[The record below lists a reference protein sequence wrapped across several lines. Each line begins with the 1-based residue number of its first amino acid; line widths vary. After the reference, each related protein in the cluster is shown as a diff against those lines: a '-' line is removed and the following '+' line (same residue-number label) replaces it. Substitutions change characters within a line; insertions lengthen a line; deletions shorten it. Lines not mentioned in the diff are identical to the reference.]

1 MTKVEVG
8 RARVF
13 RHIRV
18 DGRGE
23 FAHPS
28 CFGASRTRRYS
39 SLSVTGATV
48 VLMSMLSFSVAASLS
63 AQDRADASTAIE
75 PLGTSAGIE
84 NMFKLGKRIYSGGE
98 PTAEASFEK
107 LKEMGVVA
115 IVSVDAA
122 RPNVELA
129 KKYGLRYVHVPMGYD
144 GISTNAQG
152 SLIRVMREIDG
163 PVFVHCHHGRHR
175 GPAAAAIACLA
186 SSDFT
191 VEQAKQFLE
200 KAGTGKQYAGLWRD
214 VAKFRQPDAKAKLPE
229 LRSVVEE
236 RSLASSMAAV
246 DRYFEKIVEAEKQR
260 DASAT
265 RTTSVFAENLPL
277 LREELLESARH
288 DVSDRPAEV
297 KTGLLETAQ
306 LVNQLEDASKQNRRE
321 SITRVL
327 GQLQRSCTD
336 CHKKFRDQ

>member
-1 MTKVEVG
+1 MTKIEVVC
-8 RARVF
+8 AYVF

-18 DGRGE
+18 DGRDE
-23 FAHPS
+23 FAHER
-28 CFGASRTRRYS
+28 CFGSRRTRRYS
-39 SLSVTGATV
+39 SLSVIGATV
-48 VLMSMLSFSVAASLS
+48 VILLMLSFSIAASLS
-63 AQDRADASTAIE
+63 AQDSADASTAIE

-129 KKYGLRYVHVPMGYD
+129 KKYGIRYVHVPLGYD
-144 GISTNAQG
+144 GISTHAQG
-152 SLIRVMREIDG
+152 SLVRVMREIDG

-191 VEQAKQFLE
+191 AGQAKQFLE

-214 VAKFRQPDAKAKLPE
+214 VATFRQPDTDAKLPE

-246 DRYFEKIVEAEKQR
+246 DRYFEKIVEAEKER
-260 DASAT
+260 DAPASRIA
-265 RTTSVFAENLPL
+265 SVFAENLPL

-288 DVSDRPAEV
+288 DVNDRPAEV
-297 KTGLLETAQ
+297 KKGLLDAAQ
-306 LVNQLEDASKQNRRE
+306 LVNQLEDATKKNRRD
-321 SITRVL
+321 SIPRVL

>member
-1 MTKVEVG
+1 MTTVEVSSV
-8 RARVF
+8 RVS

-18 DGRGE
+18 DGHGE
-23 FAHPS
+23 FV
-28 CFGASRTRRYS
+28 CDTCVGAGRMCHFS
-39 SLSVTGATV
+39 SSSVAIALAV
-48 VLMSMLSFSVAASLS
+48 MLSMLSSFVTSRLL
-63 AQDRADASTAIE
+63 AQDRAEVSTAIE
-75 PLGTSAGIE
+75 PLGTRAGIE

-98 PTAEASFEK
+98 PTSEASFEK

-115 IVSVDAA
+115 IISVDAA

-129 KKYGLRYVHVPMGYD
+129 KKYGIRYVHVPMGYD

-152 SLIRVMREIDG
+152 SLVRVMREIDG

-186 SSDFT
+186 SNDLT
-191 VEQAKQFLE
+191 VEQAGQFLE

-214 VAKFRQPDAKAKLPE
+214 VAKFRQPDADAVLPE

-246 DRYFEKIVEAEKQR
+246 DRYFERIVEAEKER
-260 DASAT
+260 GAPASRIA
-265 RTTSVFAENLPL
+265 SVFAENLPL

-297 KTGLLETAQ
+297 KKGLLDAAQ
-306 LVNQLEDASKQNRRE
+306 LVNQLEDASKKNRRE
-321 SITRVL
+321 SMTRVL